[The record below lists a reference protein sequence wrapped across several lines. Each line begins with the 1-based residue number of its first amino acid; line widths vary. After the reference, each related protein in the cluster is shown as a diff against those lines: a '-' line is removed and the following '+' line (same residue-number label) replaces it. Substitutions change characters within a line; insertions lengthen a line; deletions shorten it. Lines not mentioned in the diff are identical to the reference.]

1 MPNDTNQA
9 DPLDSEYRNQF
20 SRVSHQ
26 NKKKNPKL
34 GEIQADPASTG
45 SSSSKTKTASFD
57 STTTDN
63 TLVAATALNLTTPA
77 QQSEKN
83 GGKSSTIKCLPVSHD
98 FSKEDQSMEIP
109 ISVKNSSDQAV
120 VGSSTTAEKTS

>member
-1 MPNDTNQA
+1 MPNDTNEA

-20 SRVSHQ
+20 SRVSHL

-34 GEIQADPASTG
+34 GEIQADPSTG

-63 TLVAATALNLTTPA
+63 TLVAAANLTTPA
-77 QQSEKN
+77 HHCEKN
-83 GGKSSTIKCLPVSHD
+83 NGNKSSTIKCLPVSHD
-98 FSKEDQSMEIP
+98 LSSNKEDQVMEIP
-109 ISVKNSSDQAV
+109 ISVKNSSDP
-120 VGSSTTAEKTS
+120 VGSSSITAEKTS

>member
-77 QQSEKN
+77 QSEKN
-83 GGKSSTIKCLPVSHD
+83 GGKSSTIKCLPVSHE
-98 FSKEDQSMEIP
+98 FKEDQSMEIP
-109 ISVKNSSDQAV
+109 ISVKNSGDQAV
-120 VGSSTTAEKTS
+120 VGSSITAEKTS